1 MSTPQSGVTGSAVT
15 SDPTA
20 TPTPFD
26 DIAAQVSA
34 AIEAV
39 VKLIPAFEPRH
50 TETAQFVKRYQ
61 SFSTDSIRSTI
72 AAVEANPELNSSNKF
87 DLEEAKSALQFLD
100 AFQAVIDQTDQF
112 RSNLRFTYFARKAR
126 VVAQVLQT
134 YAIAKGIGR
143 DPSSAG
149 VAAHA
154 KNIKRDLRHKA
165 VKKPTPEPA
174 PAPPQTPKQ

>member
-1 MSTPQSGVTGSAVT
+1 VS

-26 DIAAQVSA
+26 DIAAQVTA
-34 AIEAV
+34 GIDAV

-50 TETAQFVKRYQ
+50 AETAAFVQRYQ
-61 SFSTDSIRSTI
+61 TFSDESIRSTI
-72 AAVEANPELNSSNKF
+72 AAIEANPELNLSNKF
-87 DLEEAKSALQFLD
+87 DLQEAKSALQFLD
-100 AFQAVIDQTDQF
+100 AFRPVIDQADEF

-154 KNIKRDLRHKA
+154 KIIKRDLRRPRVARNKA
-165 VKKPTPEPA
+165 AKKTAPAPTPA
-174 PAPPQTPKQ
+174 PAPVPPQTPKQ